1 MSRSPITCHV
11 LDSSQG
17 KPASGVK
24 VSLQIL
30 RAELS
35 GSNEAKDKILAE
47 GTTDT
52 DGRCSTLLS
61 PNEKLSS
68 GIYKMV
74 FFTGDYF
81 KATGTETFYPVVEI
95 TFNYADPSQ
104 HYHIPL
110 LLSPFS
116 YTTYRGS

>member
-1 MSRSPITCHV
+1 M

-47 GTTDT
+47 GCVSFFGDEIRSFGTDILIHNRTTDT

-81 KATGTETFYPVVEI
+81 KATGKETFYPVVEVG
-95 TFNYADPSQ
+95 
-104 HYHIPL
+104 L
-110 LLSPFS
+110 
-116 YTTYRGS
+116 